1 MLHTQTIKEV
11 KQLILW
17 PVGPHSTGYKISCF
31 TSVSLF
37 VYICKITVCCSKTGL
52 PRKFTLCFVLS
63 NCPIK
68 KSVLSEPFACFNPL
82 CFENSSSHLCFR
94 VFWGTVF
101 LFLHSFP
108 SYFHLSLGSFF
119 SHPHFLLLLLL
130 LLVHAGFPSRRG
142 DVVAYV
148 KVINQ
153 PSLPTQSY
161 SVIVSISVF
170 MALSTVF
177 HSNNS
182 PDDSPI
188 SHSVLPVIS
197 ALLVL
202 SALCIFMK
210 VSFSLDIILCGWL
223 GLKHQLTN

>member
-1 MLHTQTIKEV
+1 MKYSWKGHKDRNRRE
-11 KQLILW
+11 
-17 PVGPHSTGYKISCF
+17 
-31 TSVSLF
+31 
-37 VYICKITVCCSKTGL
+37 
-52 PRKFTLCFVLS
+52 KFSQALV
-63 NCPIK
+63 
-68 KSVLSEPFACFNPL
+68 
-82 CFENSSSHLCFR
+82 FENLDPFLRVSKQGPCLTAIEGVTRVLYNLNLPANLMALLRQILFCLAIIAAIVPTDSPSH
-94 VFWGTVF
+94 G
-101 LFLHSFP
+101 
-108 SYFHLSLGSFF
+108 
-119 SHPHFLLLLLL
+119 
-130 LLVHAGFPSRRG
+130 G
-142 DVVAYV
+142 DVVVYV
-148 KVINQ
+148 FDIHQ
-153 PSLPTQSY
+153 PSFPLPFY

-177 HSNNS
+177 HSINS